1 VSYGQGSLNRL
12 AEETGGQSFF
22 QGTGAPVSIAPF
34 LREIGASLQ
43 RQLAVT
49 YLSTHPNRGF
59 HRIEIR
65 AEGLELRYPPGYT
78 R

>member
-1 VSYGQGSLNRL
+1 M
-12 AEETGGQSFF
+12 
-22 QGTGAPVSIAPF
+22 SIAPF

-43 RQLAVT
+43 RQLAIT
-49 YLSTHPNRGF
+49 YLSTHSNRGF
-59 HRIEIR
+59 HRIGIR